1 MMLRTW
7 RKWVSGTRR
16 PLRNSLASSRFRPRF
31 ESLEGRDLPAATIFV
46 VSNDNPDGPGSLRQA
61 IIDANQ
67 NPNDPLE
74 PDIIQFNIDKSAP
87 SIAPLTALD
96 AITEAVVI
104 DGTSQPGFNGSPL
117 VELNGSLAGAGA
129 HGLTIAANDVV
140 VRGLAIN
147 RFDGDGIRIL
157 GNNNLL
163 EGNFIGADV
172 TGLLDLGNGGNG
184 ASIASANSVG
194 GATGNVI
201 SNNLIV
207 GNGGNG
213 VAISGGSLRSDTA
226 AIGNLVRGNLIGLNV
241 NGEAAGNGQ
250 NGVSIAGASFNQIGG
265 AAEANDGNIIAFN
278 GLDGVS
284 ITGVATG
291 NAILT
296 NSIFENG
303 GLGINLDKDGV
314 TANDLGDEDLGPN
327 DLLNFPELMSY
338 DSDTG
343 VLTVQVSGSPTSEG
357 AVLLQF
363 FFSPGMDPSAHG
375 EGQSSITEIVVDL
388 PPGTNFLF
396 EVDIGSLPGGG
407 FITATATELRT
418 GNTSEFSNALLVPRA
433 GGGEEEPGGGEEE
446 PGGEEDPEEEIPT
459 PTPVVEPR
467 PIAGDPAD
475 TDRIISL
482 GLTLTELTPL
492 GSTPSG
498 FALAVANVLQLPLPA
513 TRETQGQATLESVGG
528 GGTGS
533 ELRDAIG
540 RAYTGEIGGM
550 LFNDLNGDGMLD
562 PGESPLAAHIVYLD
576 ANDNG
581 RLDDDEWWTITS
593 RKGEY
598 RFPHL
603 APGRYNVRPLT
614 DTQTS
619 QVLQAKGYE
628 VKRIAPLRTTV
639 PEVGRRQVELT
650 ESQRTVYDVNFG
662 ARVRVRQTPYI
673 PVRHGPDEHGY
684 PDVKARPQGESNS
697 PAEEATLP
705 EKSPGEL
712 TETVPPR

>member
-7 RKWVSGTRR
+7 RKWVCGSRR
-16 PLRNSLASSRFRPRF
+16 ASPSRLASSRFRPRF

-46 VSNDNPDGPGSLRQA
+46 VNNDNPDGRGSLRQA

-67 NPNDPLE
+67 NPNDPFG

-104 DGTSQPGFNGSPL
+104 DGTTQPGFDGTPL
-117 VELNGSLAGAGA
+117 IELNGSLAGAGA
-129 HGLTIAANDVV
+129 HGLTIAANNVV
-140 VRGLAIN
+140 VRGLVIN
-147 RFDGDGIRIL
+147 RFDGDGIRVL
-157 GNNNLL
+157 GNNNLI
-163 EGNFIGADV
+163 EGNFIGSDTA
-172 TGLLDLGNGGNG
+172 GLLDLGNGGNG
-184 ASIASANSVG
+184 VSVASANSVG
-194 GATGNVI
+194 ASTGNTI
-201 SNNLIV
+201 GNNLIV

-213 VAISGGSLRSDTA
+213 VAISGGSFRAESALF
-226 AIGNLVRGNLIGLNV
+226 GNLVRGNLIGLNLK
-241 NGEAAGNGQ
+241 GEAVGNGQ
-250 NGVSIAGASFNQIGG
+250 NGVAILGASFNRIGG
-265 AAEANDGNIIAFN
+265 FTESNDGNIIAFN

-284 ITGVATG
+284 ITGAADG

-296 NSIFENG
+296 NSIFGNG

-314 TANDLGDEDLGPN
+314 TPNDLGDGDFGPN
-327 DLLNFPELMSY
+327 ELFNFPELK
-338 DSDTG
+338 DFDRETG
-343 VLTVQVSGSPTSEG
+343 MLTVQVSGSASGDTT
-357 AVLLQF
+357 VRLQF
-363 FFSPGMDPSAHG
+363 FVSFGSDASGHG
-375 EGQSSITEIVVDL
+375 EGQTFWLE
-388 PPGTNFLF
+388 TF
-396 EVDIGSLPGGG
+396 VDISAGTIEVIEAAIGEPPVGT
-407 FITATATELRT
+407 FITATATDT
-418 GNTSEFSNALLVPRA
+418 KTSGTSEFSNALLVPR
-433 GGGEEEPGGGEEE
+433 ETSGGEEE
-446 PGGEEDPEEEIPT
+446 PGGEEEVPT
-459 PTPVVEPR
+459 PKPIVEPR
-467 PIAGDPAD
+467 PIGDDPSD

-498 FALAVANVLQLPLPA
+498 FALTVANILQLPLPA
-513 TRETQGQATLESVGG
+513 TRETQTPTTLESAGG

-562 PGESPLAAHIVYLD
+562 PGESPLMAHIVYLD

-581 RLDDDEWWTITS
+581 GLDDDEWWTITS
-593 RKGEY
+593 KKGEY

-662 ARVRVRQTPYI
+662 ARVRVRQTPYV
-673 PVRHGPDEHGY
+673 PVRHGPEENSY
-684 PDVKARPQGESNS
+684 PDVKARPQGENNS
-697 PAEEATLP
+697 PAEEATVP